1 MMTNPH
7 IKTGGC
13 VGKLLVFEGV
23 DAVGKSSLCQAVC
36 DELRHQKINH
46 KMLSFPGRDMGTIG
60 ELIYRI
66 HHRHAEEFSINTID
80 PLALQTLHIAAH
92 IDLINRKICAKILSG
107 CWIVLDRF
115 WWSTYVYGVSDGI
128 RREQVEALVRV
139 EKNVWGDCLPDL
151 VVLIDS
157 EVPLRD
163 DEQGNSEWH
172 TKRQLYQSLAE
183 KEKENY
189 EIMCISNKMRSL
201 FKEQENSGRAKEII
215 NTLRLG

>member
-1 MMTNPH
+1 MMADRH
-7 IKTGGC
+7 VKSGGSM
-13 VGKLLVFEGV
+13 GKLLVFEGV

-36 DELRHQKINH
+36 DQLRQQKIKH
-46 KMLSFPGRDMGTIG
+46 EMLSFPGRDMGTIG

-92 IDLINRKICAKILSG
+92 IDLINRKIRARILSG

-128 RREQVEALVRV
+128 RPEQVEALVRV

-172 TKRQLYQSLAE
+172 TKRQLYQWLAE

-189 EIMCISNKMRSL
+189 EIMCISNKMRSH

-215 NTLRLG
+215 NTLRLR